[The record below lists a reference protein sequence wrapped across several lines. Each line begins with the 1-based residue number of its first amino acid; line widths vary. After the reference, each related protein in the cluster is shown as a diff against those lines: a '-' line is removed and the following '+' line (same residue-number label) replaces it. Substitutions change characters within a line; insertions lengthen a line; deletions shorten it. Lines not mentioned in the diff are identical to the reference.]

1 MTELRCHTDSYVQE
15 FEATVVAVA
24 DGGTHVA
31 NIGEVGRMRV
41 VDYQSNGKSNQR
53 IYIAVEA

>member
-1 MTELRCHTDSYVQE
+1 MTDLGCHTDSYVQE

-41 VDYQSNGKSNQR
+41 VDYQSNGKINKR